1 MKGASTTMWVS
12 GGGGSDF
19 GGSGC
24 GAAGG
29 GVTLATC
36 IGGGAGHPQLSR
48 VGTAPLMR
56 PPLKITASLGLTW
69 YDASPMPSEI
79 TMADELLGND
89 CTQVS
94 PLGLTRTA
102 MCKRPGPGS
111 SRRKSGVSRLSAAA
125 PMG

>member
-12 GGGGSDF
+12 GGGGSDL
-19 GGSGC
+19 GSGC
-24 GAAGG
+24 TGG
-29 GVTLATC
+29 GTAFATC
-36 IGGGAGHPQLSR
+36 VGGGAGQLQLSC

-56 PPLKITASLGLTW
+56 PPLKTTASLGLTW
-69 YDASPMPSEI
+69 YDSSPMPSD
-79 TMADELLGND
+79 TTTADELEGND

-102 MCKRPGPGS
+102 ICRRPGPGS
-111 SRRKSGVSRLSAAA
+111 SRRKSGVSRLSEAA

>member
-19 GGSGC
+19 GASSWG
-24 GAAGG
+24 GG
-29 GVTLATC
+29 GVALATC
-36 IGGGAGHPQLSR
+36 VGGGAGHSQLSR
-48 VGTAPLMR
+48 VGAAPPMR

-79 TMADELLGND
+79 TMADEFEDSD

-94 PLGLTRTA
+94 PLALTRTA
-102 MCKRPGPGS
+102 RCRRPGPGR
-111 SRRKSGVSRLSAAA
+111 SRRKSGVSRLSDAA